1 MKFPILT
8 VGTVLITAAMMALP
22 QLHGLFYFESLPV
35 ISGEWWRLLSGHLT
49 HADWEHWFWNATA
62 LAVLGLYLEKQSRY
76 LWILGMLAG
85 IASVN
90 LLLLSD
96 WSQVTRYCGLSG
108 VLNTL
113 LVLAL
118 FRYWRETGSAWVVA
132 AAFICLSKLALELH
146 SGTSLLTHIT
156 WPPYP
161 PAHLA
166 GTLAGLL
173 LLLGMKLLFDS
184 KLSPVAAANSR
195 L

>member
-1 MKFPILT
+1 ILT

-22 QLHGLFYFESLPV
+22 QLHGLFYFELSPV
-35 ISGEWWRLLSGHLT
+35 ISGEWWRLLSGHLI

-76 LWILGMLAG
+76 LWMLGMLAG
-85 IASVN
+85 ITSVN
-90 LLLLSD
+90 ILLLSE

-118 FRYWRETGSAWVVA
+118 FRYWRQTDSAWVMA
-132 AAFICLSKLALELH
+132 AAFICLSKLTLELH

-166 GTLAGLL
+166 GTLAGVF
-173 LLLGMKLLFDS
+173 LLLGMKAQLDPGS
-184 KLSPVAAANSR
+184 SHTSVA
-195 L
+195 